1 MNPQPSTNA
10 ISADGPLDL
19 SKALPSDI
27 VQISSLLESREESV
41 QLETTKHSLISSSTV
56 DPNTCLAQKHTWHV
70 LDSGESDK
78 TFGLHLRPEEVHLKQ
93 IDFEF
98 GFTKKAPGKLAGL
111 EIAYGK
117 GSDDVAPSEPQRLPL
132 AIESNTGSQMND
144 NIQPNI
150 LTSPDSEVF
159 CSNYP

>member
-1 MNPQPSTNA
+1 
-10 ISADGPLDL
+10 
-19 SKALPSDI
+19 
-27 VQISSLLESREESV
+27 
-41 QLETTKHSLISSSTV
+41 
-56 DPNTCLAQKHTWHV
+56 V
-70 LDSGESDK
+70 LDFSESDK

-111 EIAYGK
+111 EIAYAK

-132 AIESNTGSQMND
+132 VIESNTGSQMND

-159 CSNYP
+159 CSNYPQPEFIFKLQSGAHFIPSTFTIRSKENRVFTGIPIS